1 MAERWTK
8 KRFDHQKEM
17 DNWIIKFFHKFKA
30 TFTLHKVIDA
40 HLVHPQ
46 QEHTFLSTSMLYKSN
61 RQPVCSEFYSY
72 YLEYDFLDK
81 KESSEHEGIRRRHL
95 KERNM
100 LLAGEWLEKGFL

>member
-1 MAERWTK
+1 M
-8 KRFDHQKEM
+8 Q
-17 DNWIIKFFHKFKA
+17 FFHNLKD

-72 YLEYDFLDK
+72 YLEYRFFDK
-81 KESSEHEGIRRRHL
+81 NVDPEEGIRLRHL

-100 LLAGEWLEKGFL
+100 LLAGEWIEKGFL